1 VSAST
6 LPPGRFEAI
15 LTTILFV
22 GGTISAVL
30 LIVGLA
36 LWLAELWPHASDRL
50 LHLGLVTLMA
60 TPILRVLVS
69 VAEYV
74 RERDWWFVLATTT
87 VLATLLLSVWV
98 AFSEAAR

>member
-1 VSAST
+1 
-6 LPPGRFEAI
+6 
-15 LTTILFV
+15 
-22 GGTISAVL
+22 VL

-36 LWLAELWPHASDRL
+36 LWLAGRWPHASDWL

-87 VLATLLLSVWV
+87 VLATLLVSVWV